1 LQAFQHAEEGSR
13 AVSYDRGIVLHHVAF
28 TEAASTQS
36 RRLQQEQEQQHAA
49 VQLDAQPLS
58 QGRQA
63 SQGGG
68 KVSAGAVFVL
78 TMLMAAASCLG
89 AVPFFFVGKLSTR
102 WSALANAIACGV
114 MLAASF
120 DLVHEGEPSGA
131 GLVIA
136 GVVLGETAPIC
147 WHRQ

>member
-1 LQAFQHAEEGSR
+1 M
-13 AVSYDRGIVLHHVAF
+13 
-28 TEAASTQS
+28 
-36 RRLQQEQEQQHAA
+36 
-49 VQLDAQPLS
+49 
-58 QGRQA
+58 
-63 SQGGG
+63 
-68 KVSAGAVFVL
+68 SAGAVFVL

-136 GVVLGETAPIC
+136 GVVIGETAPIC